1 MVVTRS
7 GYDCNQESQV
17 TERNRWVGCFKSLAA
32 WVRDFISV
40 TFLIGVRDSR
50 LSCWNV
56 SLVLSRTLLYALWL
70 LLVTGLVQALRHEPE
85 QQTGL
90 ARVIDALV
98 GSAPSQTRQDFH
110 ELPES
115 SKGRRSLSFELHQL
129 DAAGLLSG
137 LDAPTPGPAGSTSP
151 STPPGPAGSTSPA
164 TPPTPP
170 GPAGSTSPTTPPTPG
185 SPMPGPP
192 PYRIFSWVT
201 FASGI
206 IGGIVSLLSAVA
218 GLYGVALWLQCARAV
233 RNAENEVRRRALQP
247 GEGEELEAV

>member
-7 GYDCNQESQV
+7 GYDSNQESQV
-17 TERNRWVGCFKSLAA
+17 TGRSGWIGCCKSFAA
-32 WVRDFISV
+32 WVRDFIAV
-40 TFLIGVRDSR
+40 TFLFGVKDSR
-50 LSCWNV
+50 FSIWNV
-56 SLVLSRTLLYALWL
+56 SLVLSRALLYALWL

-85 QQTGL
+85 NQTGL

-98 GSAPSQTRQDFH
+98 GSAPSQGEQDFH
-110 ELPES
+110 KLPEAMRE
-115 SKGRRSLSFELHQL
+115 RRSLSFDLHQL
-129 DAAGLLSG
+129 DAARLISRLA
-137 LDAPTPGPAGSTSP
+137 APAS
-151 STPPGPAGSTSPA
+151 A
-164 TPPTPP
+164 
-170 GPAGSTSPTTPPTPG
+170 PAGSTSPTTPPTPGSPPG

-218 GLYGVALWLQCARAV
+218 GQYGFALWLHCARAV